1 MNPDIASI
9 PLRDIHLPESV
20 SWWPLA
26 PGWWIMLGL
35 LILAA
40 AVVFFLKTMK
50 DRKQLD
56 KQVMDE
62 FQSLVDQYKNDR
74 DTNALL
80 ANVSKLLRRVSM
92 TRFSQEEVAALTGD
106 RWLKFLDETLV
117 NAKNTGS
124 LNFHSELGELLVS
137 SQYQKSQSIDE
148 NKLDQLLM
156 LSKRWLLVSSN
167 QSIKRRSPES
177 INADA

>member
-26 PGWWIMLGL
+26 PGWWIVLGL
-35 LILAA
+35 LVLAT
-40 AVVFFLKTMK
+40 AVVFFLKHMK
-50 DRKQLD
+50 GRRQLE

-62 FQSLVDQYKNDR
+62 FQGLVDQYKNDR
-74 DTNALL
+74 DINALL
-80 ANVSKLLRRVSM
+80 GNVSKLLRRVSM
-92 TRFSQEEVAALTGD
+92 TRFSQQEVAALTGD
-106 RWLKFLDETLV
+106 RWLKFLDETLG
-117 NAKNTGS
+117 NGKNNN

-137 SQYQKSQSIDE
+137 RQYQKSLSIDE
-148 NKLDQLLM
+148 SKLDQLLM
-156 LSKRWLLVSSN
+156 LSKRWLLAASN
-167 QSIKRRSPES
+167 RSIKLRYTES